1 MDNENNS
8 LLSVLGKLSKF
19 FKTPENKN
27 SKTEPEKLDTPLPK
41 TKKTFNATDEFIKRH
56 NLLAEKIRNAEKN
69 NPVLAHQKSEPTKTP
84 KRTLTHVGQSE
95 PTKKKPK

>member
-1 MDNENNS
+1 MDSENNS
-8 LLSVLGKLSKF
+8 LLSVLGKLSKI
-19 FKTPENKN
+19 FKTPEDKN
-27 SKTEPEKLDTPLPK
+27 SKTEPEKPDTPLSQ

-69 NPVLAHQKSEPTKTP
+69 NPVPAHQKSEPTKTS
-84 KRTLTHVGQSE
+84 KRTPAHVDQSE